1 MAEGHPLLDWVDKQL
16 DWARDALRRHAQSPN
31 NELGADDRAAVAARV
46 RLAAGV
52 PHDEELDH
60 VPLQAGHL
68 AFGPIEG
75 PRSLLCSLGPVNN
88 LGRLAAD
95 QKLTFALNGI
105 TLIYGD
111 NGSGKSGYCRIT
123 KKVCRSL
130 TSEELLGNVFED
142 GVKPP
147 AAALIRYLPD
157 GAKEPIAV
165 PWTDGEPPPEA
176 VRSISVFDS
185 RNARLY
191 VDRENRIGFL
201 PAEISLLERHAA
213 HRREMDAQFEA
224 EKKALEGKCKV
235 PLPVGYLANGEVAK
249 ALAKLAPKG
258 REFPTADELNKLG
271 EFAAEDAEEL
281 AKLEKALAQDPAAL
295 AARCDR
301 SSAAISSYA
310 ETIAALEGSLS
321 GDAANALKA
330 KQTSAVMAEKAA
342 AVAAGDQ
349 FSGEPLAETGNAP
362 WRLMYEHAKAFVA
375 SIGLDELPSKEGDP
389 CALCQQPLG
398 AKAADRLARFAAFVS
413 GEAAKAAASATL
425 ALSDAIAELDAFV
438 IPAKGAVD
446 QALAEYRS
454 IDDARSA
461 LGAKIADFF
470 AAADARRAALKTAA
484 ATGEFGLIPE
494 LPDSLSA
501 LIVAEV
507 EALGKEAGVLKDQ
520 AKLDDKRAEE
530 VARLNELKDR
540 QWLKNSL
547 PTILARLG
555 DLTALARTI
564 ECIRLVH
571 NGQLSTQ
578 ITNIRRALVTAGL
591 DARVKAEI
599 AALDLGY
606 MPFEVSD
613 HSKDGGSYFEVK
625 LKAAA
630 DAPPNE
636 RVLSE
641 GEQRALALACFLA
654 EVGADNA
661 NHGLVFDDPVSSLD
675 HLRIRRVAARLV
687 AEAAK
692 GRQIIVF
699 THNLLFYNEMM
710 HLAAAASPPIPMAR
724 RVVTKTNAGGF
735 GLISD
740 EAEPWTAQKV
750 TARIEGL
757 RLKVKALEGVEDQDT
772 DQYRD
777 AAKDFYSSLRETW
790 ERLVEELLLGKVV
803 ERYSSEVKTQSLRGV
818 SVTDDDHTT
827 VVFAMKRAS
836 EFSGHD
842 QPAGKQLPTPKPD
855 EMKADLKTIDEY
867 RQAIVKRSQQTSDD
881 RKQIE
886 QPPKAI
892 VAS

>member
-1 MAEGHPLLDWVDKQL
+1 MAEGHSLLDWVDKQL
-16 DWARDALRRHAQSPN
+16 DWSRDALRRHAQSPN

-46 RLAAGV
+46 RLAAGI
-52 PHDEELDH
+52 PDGEELDH

-75 PRSLLCSLGPVNN
+75 PRSLLCSLGPVTN

-95 QKLTFALNGI
+95 QKLSFALNGI

-147 AAALIRYLPD
+147 AAALIRYWPD
-157 GAKEPIAV
+157 GAKEPIDA

-213 HRREMDAQFEA
+213 HRREMDIQFEA
-224 EKKALEGKCKV
+224 EKKALEGKCKI

-249 ALAKLAPKG
+249 ALAKLVPKG
-258 REFPTADELNKLG
+258 KDFPTVEALNKLS
-271 EFAAEDAEEL
+271 EFSPEDANEL
-281 AKLEKALAQDPAAL
+281 AKLEKALAQDPAVL
-295 AARCDR
+295 AARCER
-301 SSAAISSYA
+301 SSAAITGYA
-310 ETIAALEGSLS
+310 ETLKSIEGTLSVEAAK
-321 GDAANALKA
+321 ALNA
-330 KQTSAVMAEKAA
+330 KQTSAAQTEKAA

-349 FSGEPLAETGNAP
+349 FSEEPLDDTGSGP
-362 WRLMYEHAKAFVA
+362 WRLMYEHAKAYVT
-375 SIGLDELPSKEGDP
+375 SIGFEDLPTKEGDS

-398 AKAADRLARFAAFVS
+398 ADAANRLVRFAAFVS
-413 GEAAKAAASATL
+413 GEAAKDAASAAL
-425 ALSDAIAELDAFV
+425 ALSDAIAELEALV
-438 IPAKGAVD
+438 IPTKAAVD

-454 IDDARSA
+454 IDDQRSE
-461 LGAKIADFF
+461 LGGRIADFF
-470 AAADARRAALKTAA
+470 VAADVRRAALKLAA
-484 ATGEFGLIPE
+484 ATGEFDLIPD
-494 LPDSLSA
+494 LPDSLLA
-501 LIVAEV
+501 LLADEV
-507 EALGKEAGVLKDQ
+507 EALDKEAGVLKDQ

-547 PTILARLG
+547 ATILARLG
-555 DLTALARTI
+555 DLTALAKTI

-613 HSKDGGSYFEVK
+613 HSKDGSSYFEVK

-630 DAPPNE
+630 EAPDNE
-636 RVLSE
+636 KILSE

-654 EVGADNA
+654 EVGADKA

-692 GRQIIVF
+692 GKQIIVF

-710 HLAAAASPPIPMAR
+710 HLAAAASPPVPMAR

-735 GLISD
+735 GLISE

-750 TARIEGL
+750 AARVEGL

-777 AAKDFYSSLRETW
+777 AAKDVYTSLRETW

-818 SVTDDDHTT
+818 SVTDDDHKT
-827 VVFAMKRAS
+827 VFFAMKRAS

-855 EMKADLKTIDEY
+855 EMKADLKAIDDY
-867 RQAIVKRSQQTSDD
+867 RQKLAKRAQQTADE
-881 RKQIE
+881 RKQLE
-886 QPPKAI
+886 QPPKATL
-892 VAS
+892 A